1 MEVASPDMKNKAFLQ
16 QFFMSGIQRT
26 AGNSSKKNNFMK
38 NIVGFLFVSF
48 LFVAC
53 QQKIKPED
61 IVKINGYWEIEK
73 VVFDQGEDKQ
83 YVVNESY
90 DYFQIDKNNK
100 GFRKKVMPQ
109 LDGTFM
115 VNDTYEN
122 AVVRFEDDHVFFDYS
137 TPYAKWSEELITV
150 SDEELVFRNAEKKE
164 YHYKKAEPL
173 NILGDGKK
181 TK

>member
-1 MEVASPDMKNKAFLQ
+1 MKKTLSILFL
-16 QFFMSGIQRT
+16 
-26 AGNSSKKNNFMK
+26 
-38 NIVGFLFVSF
+38 SF

-61 IVKINGYWEIEK
+61 LSKINGYWEIEK
-73 VVFDQGEDKQ
+73 VVVDGTNAKE
-83 YVVNESY
+83 YVINESY

-122 AVVRFEDDHVFFDYS
+122 ARVRFEEDKVYLDYS
-137 TPYAKWSEELITV
+137 TPYAKWSEELIAV
-150 SDEELVFRNAEKKE
+150 SDKELVFRNAEKKE
-164 YHYKKAEPL
+164 YHYKKAQPL

>member
-1 MEVASPDMKNKAFLQ
+1 MEAASHAFCLDTADSRNHLLIIMKNLVRIIFIS
-16 QFFMSGIQRT
+16 FF
-26 AGNSSKKNNFMK
+26 
-38 NIVGFLFVSF
+38 FVS
-48 LFVAC
+48 C

-61 IVKINGYWEIEK
+61 ISKINGYWEIEK
-73 VVFDQGEDKQ
+73 VVFDQGKDKE
-83 YVVNESY
+83 YGINESY
-90 DYFQIDKNNK
+90 DYFQIDKNNT

-109 LDGTFM
+109 LDGTFI

-122 AVVRFEDDHVFFDYS
+122 VSVRIKDNKVFMDYS

-150 SDEELVFRNAEKKE
+150 SDKELVLKNTDKNE
-164 YHYKKAEPL
+164 YHYKKAQPL

>member
-1 MEVASPDMKNKAFLQ
+1 
-16 QFFMSGIQRT
+16 
-26 AGNSSKKNNFMK
+26 MK
-38 NIVGFLFVSF
+38 NIFKILFLSF

-61 IVKINGYWEIEK
+61 IAKINGYWEIEK
-73 VVFDQGEDKQ
+73 VVFDQGKDKE
-83 YVVNESY
+83 YGINESY

-109 LDGTFM
+109 LDGTFI
-115 VNDTYEN
+115 VNDSQED
-122 AVVRFEDDHVFFDYS
+122 VKIRFQEDKVFFDYV
-137 TPYAKWSEELITV
+137 TPYAKWSEELITI
-150 SDEELVFRNAEKKE
+150 SDKKLVFKNAEKKE

-173 NILGDGKK
+173 NILGDGEK